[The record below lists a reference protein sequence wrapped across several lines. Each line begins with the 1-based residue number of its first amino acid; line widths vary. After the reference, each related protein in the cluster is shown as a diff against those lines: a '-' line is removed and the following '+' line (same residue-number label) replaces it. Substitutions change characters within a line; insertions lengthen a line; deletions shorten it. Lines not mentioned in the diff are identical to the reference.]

1 MAVRAGGTGDVTR
14 THVAWTL
21 RRGAPYTPS
30 PLLVGEELY
39 YVSDMGV
46 FVVCRGVDRTDAW
59 QQRLGGNYS
68 ASPVFADGRV
78 RAQRRGRDYG
88 ICPRQDIPQAP
99 VNRLDGTTL
108 ASIAISNGSLF
119 IRSQTHLY
127 RIASSSLTR

>member
-1 MAVRAGGTGDVTR
+1 M
-14 THVAWTL
+14 L
-21 RRGAPYTPS
+21 
-30 PLLVGEELY
+30 
-39 YVSDMGV
+39 
-46 FVVCRGVDRTDAW
+46 W

-78 RAQRRGRDYG
+78 YVLSEEGVTTVFAPGRTFH
-88 ICPRQDIPQAP
+88 RLA